1 MKLDLQ
7 SSRLANGLRVATA
20 AMPAVESVALGIFVG
35 AGGRHE
41 TAAQSGISHFIEHL
55 LFKGTTTRSARA
67 ISQAIEGRGGYL
79 NAYTQEE
86 STCYYA
92 HIAATHASE
101 ALELLADMFLHPRF
115 AASDIKKER
124 GVIIEEIEMYRDQ
137 PQQHVQ
143 EMLNGILWADHP
155 LGRSLTGTPETV
167 TAMTRDDFFSY
178 KAARY
183 APPVTLVVFAGQVE
197 HAPLVASVE
206 KLFGGLRAHKPA
218 PARAITAATA
228 QRDAIALGKEIEQA
242 HLALGVRLFGRHDER
257 RFALKLLSTVLGE
270 NMSSRLFQVVR
281 EKHGL
286 AYSIHTALELFHDT
300 GMLEI
305 SAGVD
310 VEKFPR
316 ALDLILA
323 EVARLR
329 WQPVGAAELRRAKDY
344 VTGQLRI
351 GLEGAASQMTW
362 AADNLLN
369 FGRFIQPDEVI
380 AAVQQ
385 ETAEDLRRLANEV
398 LQPQRLSAALI
409 APTAGPAELKLLK
422 AARAKLA

>member
-7 SSRLANGLRVATA
+7 STQLANGLRVATA

-92 HIAATHASE
+92 HIAATHAPE

-167 TAMTRDDFFSY
+167 TAMTRDDFFAY

-218 PARAITAATA
+218 PARAITAQTP
-228 QRDAIALGKEIEQA
+228 QRDAVALAKEIEQA

-316 ALDLILA
+316 ALDLILV

-329 WQPVGAAELRRAKDY
+329 RQPVGAAELRRAKDY

-362 AADNLLN
+362 AADNLMN

-380 AAVQQ
+380 AAVQNVS
-385 ETAEDLRRLANEV
+385 AEDLRRLANDV

-409 APTAGPAELKLLK
+409 APTAGDAELKLLK
-422 AARAKLA
+422 AARARLA

>member
-1 MKLDLQ
+1 VKLDLRET
-7 SSRLANGLRVATA
+7 RLANGLRVATA
-20 AMPAVESVALGIFVG
+20 TMPAVESVALGIFVG

-92 HIAATHASE
+92 HIAATHAAE
-101 ALELLADMFLHPRF
+101 ALDLLADMFLHPRF
-115 AASDIKKER
+115 APADIKKER

-143 EMLNGILWADHP
+143 EMLNGILWPEHP

-167 TAMTRDDFFSY
+167 AALTREDFFAY

-183 APPVTLVVFAGQVE
+183 APPVTLVVFAGQVA
-197 HAPLVASVE
+197 HAPLDAGDE
-206 KLFGGLRAHKPA
+206 RLLGGLRARKGP
-218 PARAITAATA
+218 PARPVTARTP
-228 QRDAIALGKEIEQA
+228 QRAAVGLAKKIEQA
-242 HLALGVRLFGRHDER
+242 HLALGLRLFGRHDPR
-257 RFALKLLSTVLGE
+257 KYALKLLSTVLGE

-281 EKHGL
+281 ERHGL
-286 AYSIHTALELFHDT
+286 AYSIHTSLELFQDT

-305 SAGVD
+305 AAGVD
-310 VEKFPR
+310 VDKFPR
-316 ALDLILA
+316 ALALILA

-329 WQPVGAAELRRAKDY
+329 RQPVGPAELRRAKDY

-351 GLEGAASQMTW
+351 GLEGAAQQMAW

-369 FGRFIQPDEVI
+369 FDRFIQPDEVI
-380 AAVQQ
+380 AAVQRV
-385 ETAEDLRRLANEV
+385 TAEDLRRLANDV
-398 LQPQRLSAALI
+398 LRAERLSAALI
-409 APTAGPAELKLLK
+409 APTVGAAETKLLQS
-422 AARAKLA
+422 ARTRLG

>member
-1 MKLDLQ
+1 MKLDLRET
-7 SSRLANGLRVATA
+7 RLANGLRVATA
-20 AMPAVESVALGIFVG
+20 TMPAVESVALGIFVG

-55 LFKGTTTRSARA
+55 LFKGTTSRSARA

-92 HIAATHASE
+92 HISANHSAE
-101 ALELLADMFLHPRF
+101 ALDLLADMFLHPRF
-115 AASDIKKER
+115 APADIKKER

-143 EMLNGILWADHP
+143 ELLNGILWAEHP

-167 TAMTRDDFFSY
+167 SAMAREDFFAY

-183 APPVTLVVFAGQVE
+183 SPPVTLVVFAGQVE
-197 HAPLVASVE
+197 HAPLVARVE
-206 KLFGGLRAHKPA
+206 KLLGGLKAQRRTQ
-218 PARAITAATA
+218 ARPVTARTP
-228 QRDAIALGKEIEQA
+228 QRDAVALGKEIEQA
-242 HLALGVRLFGRHDER
+242 HLALGVRLFGRHDPR

-286 AYSIHTALELFHDT
+286 AYSIHTAVELFHDT

-316 ALDLILA
+316 ALNLILA

-329 WQPVGAAELRRAKDY
+329 RDEVGSAELRRAKDY

-351 GLEGAASQMTW
+351 GLEGAAAQMTW

-380 AAVQQ
+380 ATIQRV
-385 ETAEDLRRLANEV
+385 TADDLRRLANEV
-398 LQPQRLSAALI
+398 LRPERLSAALI
-409 APTAGPAELKLLK
+409 APHAGPAEIKLLK
-422 AARAKLA
+422 SARARLA

>member
-1 MKLDLQ
+1 MKLELQ
-7 SSRLANGLRVATA
+7 ETRLANGLRVATA
-20 AMPAVESVALGIFVG
+20 AMPSVESVALGIFVG

-41 TAAQSGISHFIEHL
+41 TAAQAGISHFIEHL

-79 NAYTQEE
+79 NAFTQEE
-86 STCYYA
+86 NTCYYA
-92 HIAATHASE
+92 HISAPHSTE
-101 ALELLADMFLHPRF
+101 ALALLADMFLHPRF
-115 AASDIKKER
+115 AAADIRKER

-143 EMLNGILWADHP
+143 ELLNGILWAGHP
-155 LGRSLTGTPETV
+155 LGRSLTGTPATV
-167 TAMTRDDFFSY
+167 SAMTRADFFAY

-183 APPVTLVVFAGQVE
+183 VPPVTLAVFAGQVE
-197 HAPLVASVE
+197 HAPLVARVE
-206 KLFGGLRAHKPA
+206 KLLGGLQGRRPA
-218 PARAITAATA
+218 PARAVTAHTP
-228 QRDAIALGKEIEQA
+228 QRDAVVLGKEIEQA
-242 HLALGVRLFGRHDER
+242 HLALGVRLFGRHDPR

-281 EKHGL
+281 ERHGL
-286 AYSIHTALELFHDT
+286 AYSIHTALELFHET

-310 VEKFPR
+310 AEKMPR
-316 ALDLILA
+316 ALHLILA
-323 EVARLR
+323 EMARLR
-329 WQPVGAAELRRAKDY
+329 RDPVGAAELRRAKDY

-351 GLEGAASQMTW
+351 GLEGPAQQMTW

-380 AAVQQ
+380 AAIQRV
-385 ETAEDLRRLANEV
+385 TAADVLRLANAV
-398 LQPQRLSAALI
+398 LRPERLSAALI
-409 APTAGPAELKLLK
+409 APAAGPAETRLLQ
-422 AARAKLA
+422 AARRGLA

>member
-1 MKLDLQ
+1 MKLELQ
-7 SSRLANGLRVATA
+7 TTRLDNGLRVATA

-41 TAAQSGISHFIEHL
+41 SAAQSGVSHFIEHL

-92 HIAATHASE
+92 HIAATHAAE

-115 AASDIKKER
+115 APADIKKER

-143 EMLNGILWADHP
+143 ELLNGILWAEHP
-155 LGRSLTGTPETV
+155 LGRSLTGTPATV
-167 TAMTRDDFFSY
+167 AALTREDFFAY

-183 APPVTLVVFAGQVE
+183 VAPVTLVVFAGQVA
-197 HAPLVASVE
+197 HAPLVASVQH
-206 KLFGGLRAHKPA
+206 LLGGLRARKGP
-218 PARAITAATA
+218 PARAVTAHTP
-228 QRDAIALGKEIEQA
+228 QRAAVALGKEIEQA
-242 HLALGVRLFGRHDER
+242 HLALGLRLFGRHDPR
-257 RFALKLLSTVLGE
+257 KYALKLLSTVLGE

-281 EKHGL
+281 ERHGL
-286 AYSIHTALELFHDT
+286 AYSIHTSIELFHDT

-310 VEKFPR
+310 VDKFPR
-316 ALDLILA
+316 ALALVLA
-323 EVARLR
+323 EIARLR
-329 WQPVGAAELRRAKDY
+329 RQPVGAAELRRAKDY

-351 GLEGAASQMTW
+351 GLEGAAQQMAW

-380 AAVQQ
+380 AAVQRV
-385 ETAEDLRRLANEV
+385 TAEDLRRLAGEV
-398 LQPQRLSAALI
+398 LRPERLSAALI
-409 APTAGPAELKLLK
+409 APTAGAAETKLLTS
-422 AARAKLA
+422 ARACLA

>member
-1 MKLDLQ
+1 MKLDLRSTQ
-7 SSRLANGLRVATA
+7 LSNGLRVATA

-41 TAAQSGISHFIEHL
+41 AAAQSGISHFIEHL
-55 LFKGTTTRSARA
+55 LFKGTATRSARA

-92 HIAATHASE
+92 HISANHSAE

-115 AASDIKKER
+115 ALPDIKKEC

-137 PQQHVQ
+137 PHQHVQ

-167 TAMTRDDFFSY
+167 GAMTRDDFFAY

-183 APPVTLVVFAGQVE
+183 APPVTLAVFAGQVE
-197 HAPLVASVE
+197 HAPLVARVK
-206 KLFGGLRAHKPA
+206 KLLVGLRARKP
-218 PARAITAATA
+218 TAARPVTA
-228 QRDAIALGKEIEQA
+228 RTPQRDAVALGKEIEQA

-257 RFALKLLSTVLGE
+257 RYALKLLSTVLGE

-281 EKHGL
+281 ERHGL
-286 AYSIHTALELFHDT
+286 AYSIHTAVELFHDT

-310 VEKFPR
+310 AEKLPR
-316 ALDLILA
+316 ALALILA

-329 WQPVGAAELRRAKDY
+329 RQPVGAAELRRAKDY
-344 VTGQLRI
+344 ITGQLRL
-351 GLEGAASQMTW
+351 GLEGPSQQMTW

-380 AAVQQ
+380 AAIGRV
-385 ETAEDLRRLANEV
+385 TAADLQRLAHDV
-398 LQPQRLSAALI
+398 LRPERLSCALI
-409 APTAGPAELKLLK
+409 APTAGPAETKLLK
-422 AARAKLA
+422 AARARLG